1 MRWIVDGMNVIGSR
15 PDGWWRDRH
24 AAMVRLVQDLERFSL
39 DVGQAVTVVYEHP
52 PARPIASELV
62 EVGHA
67 SAPARDS
74 ADGEIVRRVL
84 TDPDPASLSV
94 VTSDRRLVAQVT
106 EAGAMTVAAGRFRR
120 RLDDLA

>member
-1 MRWIVDGMNVIGSR
+1 MNVIGSR

-24 AAMVRLVQDLERFSL
+24 AAMVRLVEDLERFSL
-39 DVGQAVTVVYEHP
+39 AVGEAVTVVYERP
-52 PARPIASELV
+52 PATPIDSEVV
-62 EVGHA
+62 EVGQA
-67 SAPARDS
+67 SVPGRDS

-94 VTSDRRLVAQVT
+94 VTSDRRLADQVA
-106 EAGAMTVAAGRFRR
+106 EAGAGTVAAGTFRG